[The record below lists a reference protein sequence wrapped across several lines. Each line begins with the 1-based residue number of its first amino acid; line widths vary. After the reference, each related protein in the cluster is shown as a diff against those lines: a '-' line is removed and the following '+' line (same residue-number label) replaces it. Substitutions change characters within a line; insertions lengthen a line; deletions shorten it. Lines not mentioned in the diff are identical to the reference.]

1 MIDAALR
8 EAIRQRADDR
18 YEEATIQ
25 GVTPT
30 GRVTVYVL
38 NMNEDNRLRLRYRL
52 LENHELD

>member
-18 YEEATIQ
+18 CEEATIQ

-38 NMNEDNRLRLRYRL
+38 NMN
-52 LENHELD
+52 